1 METGKGVKRTR
12 FGGVLEFR
20 IVQFAHAT
28 FSGQLDGMGWDGL
41 VVYPL
46 RAWRDGSFWYM
57 VPVQIAV
64 ALPKEMMLP
73 SKHDLICG
81 RNSGVCSL
89 PSLVLARVECTIA
102 CCATMCTTALPPC
115 RWKYRHR
122 ACTLGAFSSCDSCST
137 GARQHG
143 PSGGTREFSG
153 RRILTLIYC

>member
-20 IVQFAHAT
+20 IVQFAYAT

-57 VPVQIAV
+57 VPV
-64 ALPKEMMLP
+64 P
-73 SKHDLICG
+73 
-81 RNSGVCSL
+81 
-89 PSLVLARVECTIA
+89 IA
-102 CCATMCTTALPPC
+102 CCATMCTTVLLPC

-153 RRILTLIYC
+153 RRILTLMYC